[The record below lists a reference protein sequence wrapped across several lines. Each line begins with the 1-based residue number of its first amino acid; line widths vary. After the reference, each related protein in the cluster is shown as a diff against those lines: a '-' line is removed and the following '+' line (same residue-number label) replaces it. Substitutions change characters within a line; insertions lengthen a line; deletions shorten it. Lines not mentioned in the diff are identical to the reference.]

1 MGVTLI
7 TWSCGHFVEQ
17 KSPAYRTEAQFLD
30 AVTEDYWFPCET
42 AEKDLANKAT
52 ENHIASSDSC
62 PKCQEQP
69 TKVAVWHYR
78 AVEDIEV
85 LRNLHEG
92 CKACYLEIGANYHH
106 LDSSQKARY
115 AYDKRCATTHA
126 QLWVSTVPRSTDPFF
141 IPISNI
147 SRLYNQAQDM
157 LNTSSNETHED
168 IKAAYVP
175 INKARAEL
183 GQIITSL
190 NELLFAVH
198 LMEGAPANGKS
209 EVRWHSGFPS
219 REAMICIPKA
229 IAWMERMEDW
239 QGEAL
244 DTLRKV
250 LSKAIEGC

>member
-7 TWSCGHFVEQ
+7 TWSCGHFVQQ

-30 AVTEDYWFPCET
+30 AVTEDYWFLCES

-52 ENHIASSDSC
+52 ENHIASPDTC

-69 TKVAVWHYR
+69 TRVAVWHYR

-92 CKACYLEIGANYHH
+92 CKARYLEIGANYHH
-106 LDSSQKARY
+106 LDFSQKARY

-126 QLWVSTVPRSTDPFF
+126 QFWVSTVPRSTDPFF

-147 SRLYNQAQDM
+147 SRLCDEAQHM

-168 IKAAYVP
+168 IKAAFVP
-175 INKARAEL
+175 TNKARAEL
-183 GQIITSL
+183 GHIITSL

-198 LMEGAPANGKS
+198 LMEGAPANQKG